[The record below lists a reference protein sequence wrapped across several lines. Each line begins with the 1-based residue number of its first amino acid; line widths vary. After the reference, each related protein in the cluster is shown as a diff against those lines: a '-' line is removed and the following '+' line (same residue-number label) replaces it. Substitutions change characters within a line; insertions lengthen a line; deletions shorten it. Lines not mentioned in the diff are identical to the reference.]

1 VIACRVVEYTY
12 LMPETPLL
20 RQADLNSL
28 DFASISEVSE
38 ARRANGEPTLS
49 FEFFPPKDEAGEA
62 TLWGAFDKLLE
73 VSPDYVSVTYG
84 AGGSNRERSLAVVDR
99 MAKRVLTIGHLTCV
113 GATEQSTLEI
123 VRHFEQSG
131 VGAILALRGDA
142 PKDDPDALGKGDMK
156 TALELVELVHEST
169 GLEIGVAAFPEVH
182 PESPDMQHDSK
193 VLALKQA
200 AGASFAV
207 TQLFFSVGAYTD
219 LVASAREAGATL
231 PIVPGVM
238 PIANAKQVVRMA
250 ELSGAAIP
258 PELLARF
265 DAAKDDAEARAIGM
279 AYATQLAVDLVAAGA
294 PGIHIFSLNHHV
306 AAIELARG
314 AGLCR

>member
-1 VIACRVVEYTY
+1 
-12 LMPETPLL
+12 MSETTLL
-20 RQADLNSL
+20 RKAQLNSL
-28 DFASISEVSE
+28 DFATISQVSA
-38 ARRANGEPTLS
+38 ARKAAAEPTLS

-62 TLWGAFDKLLE
+62 NLWSAFQKLLE

-84 AGGSNRERSLAVVDR
+84 AGGSNRDRSLAVVDR
-99 MAKRVLTIGHLTCV
+99 MAGQVLTIGHLTCV
-113 GATEQSTLEI
+113 GATKQSTLEI
-123 VRHFEQSG
+123 LQHFERAG

-142 PKDDPDALGKGDMK
+142 PKDDPDALGKGELK
-156 TALELVELVHEST
+156 TALELVDLVHEST
-169 GLEIGVAAFPEVH
+169 RLEVGVAAFPEVH
-182 PESPDMQHDSK
+182 PESPNMEHDSK

-207 TQLFFSVGAYTD
+207 TQLFFSVQAYLD
-219 LVASAREAGATL
+219 LVASARAAGATL

-238 PIANAKQVVRMA
+238 PINNAKQVVRMA

-258 PELLARF
+258 AELIAKF
-265 DAAKDDAEARAIGM
+265 DAAADDDAAREIGM
-279 AYATQLAVDLVAAGA
+279 AYSTQLAKDLVAAGA
-294 PGIHIFSLNHHV
+294 PGVHIFTLNHHA

>member
-1 VIACRVVEYTY
+1 MVVEYTY
-12 LMPETPLL
+12 RMSETTLL
-20 RQADLNSL
+20 RRAQLNSL
-28 DFASISEVSE
+28 DFATISQVSA
-38 ARRANGEPTLS
+38 ARKAAAEPTLS

-62 TLWGAFDKLLE
+62 NLWSAFQKLLE

-99 MAKRVLTIGHLTCV
+99 MAGQVLTIGHLTCV
-113 GATEQSTLEI
+113 GATKQSTLEI
-123 VRHFEQSG
+123 LQHMERAG
-131 VGAILALRGDA
+131 VGAILALRGDP
-142 PKDDPDALGKGDMK
+142 PKDNPDALGKGELK
-156 TALELVELVHEST
+156 TALELVDLVHQST
-169 GLEIGVAAFPEVH
+169 KLEVGVAAFPEVH
-182 PESPDMQHDSK
+182 PESPNMEHDSK

-207 TQLFFSVGAYTD
+207 TQLFFSVQAYTD
-219 LVASAREAGATL
+219 LVASAKAAGASL

-238 PIANAKQVVRMA
+238 PISNAKQVVRMA

-258 PELLARF
+258 AELIAKF
-265 DAAKDDAEARAIGM
+265 DAAVDEDEAREIGM
-279 AYATQLAVDLVAAGA
+279 AYSTQLARDLVAAGA
-294 PGIHIFSLNHHV
+294 PGVHIFTLNHHA

>member
-1 VIACRVVEYTY
+1 
-12 LMPETPLL
+12 MSETSLL
-20 RQADLNSL
+20 RKAQLNSL
-28 DFASISEVSE
+28 DFATISQVSA
-38 ARRANGEPTLS
+38 ARKAAAEPTLS
-49 FEFFPPKDEAGEA
+49 FEFFPPKDEAGEEN
-62 TLWGAFDKLLE
+62 LWSAFQRLLE

-99 MAKRVLTIGHLTCV
+99 MASQVLTIGHLTCV
-113 GATEQSTLEI
+113 GATKQSTLEI
-123 VRHFEQSG
+123 LQHFERAG

-142 PKDDPDALGKGDMK
+142 PKDSPDALGKGELK
-156 TALELVELVHEST
+156 TALELVDLVHEST
-169 GLEIGVAAFPEVH
+169 KLEVGVAAFPEVH
-182 PESPDMQHDSK
+182 PESPNMEHDSK

-207 TQLFFSVGAYTD
+207 TQLFFSVQAYLD
-219 LVASAREAGATL
+219 LVDSAKVAGATL

-238 PIANAKQVVRMA
+238 PISNAKQVVRMA

-258 PELLARF
+258 AELIAKF
-265 DAAKDDAEARAIGM
+265 DAAADEAEAREIGM
-279 AYATQLAVDLVAAGA
+279 AYSGQLVRDLVAAGA
-294 PGIHIFSLNHHV
+294 PGIHIFTLNHHA

>member
-1 VIACRVVEYTY
+1 MVVEYTY
-12 LMPETPLL
+12 RMSETTLL
-20 RQADLNSL
+20 RRAQLNSL
-28 DFASISEVSE
+28 DFATISQVSA
-38 ARRANGEPTLS
+38 ARKAAAEPTLS

-62 TLWGAFDKLLE
+62 NLWSAFQKLLE

-99 MAKRVLTIGHLTCV
+99 MAGQVLTIGHLTCV
-113 GATEQSTLEI
+113 GATKKSTLEI
-123 VRHFEQSG
+123 LQHMERAG
-131 VGAILALRGDA
+131 VGAILALRGDP
-142 PKDDPDALGKGDMK
+142 PKDNPDALGKGELK
-156 TALELVELVHEST
+156 TALELVDLIHQST
-169 GLEIGVAAFPEVH
+169 KLEVGVAAFPEVH
-182 PESPDMQHDSK
+182 PESPNMEHDSK

-207 TQLFFSVGAYTD
+207 TQLFFSVQAYTD
-219 LVASAREAGATL
+219 LVASAKAAGASL

-238 PIANAKQVVRMA
+238 PISNAKQVVRMA

-258 PELLARF
+258 PELIAKF
-265 DAAKDDAEARAIGM
+265 DAALDEDEAREIGM
-279 AYATQLAVDLVAAGA
+279 AYSTQLARDLVAAGA
-294 PGIHIFSLNHHV
+294 PGVHIFTLNHHA